1 MRSRTVF
8 WSPCVFVVTGIALD
22 TELRLRSPRCGIFNR
37 PFSLFASLDDQAEAE
52 TPQEGTSHQEG
63 LGGDL
68 ISDNTSITP
77 VPSSPP
83 KRRYSV
89 GTGKQPTPTEHL
101 PCARYP
107 AGSGRITPVPVY
119 KELKVWGRKTACCV
133 PFTFSMAVLARALA
147 LPASSF
153 KSSCPSLF
161 RNDNSSRR
169 QNQEL
174 SLTCSVSHR
183 DARCLSFVFVPN
195 EKVVLFL
202 PNKKSEQTD
211 LLHAICSFS

>member
-8 WSPCVFVVTGIALD
+8 WSPCVSVVTGIALD
-22 TELRLRSPRCGIFNR
+22 TESRLRSPRCGRFNR
-37 PFSLFASLDDQAEAE
+37 LFPLFASLDGQAEVE
-52 TPQEGTSHQEG
+52 TPQEGPSHQGG
-63 LGGDL
+63 LGDL
-68 ISDNTSITP
+68 IYDNTSIAP

-89 GTGKQPTPTEHL
+89 DTGNQPTPTEHL

-107 AGSGRITPVPVY
+107 AGSGRVTPVPVY

-133 PFTFSMAVLARALA
+133 PVTFSTAVLARAPA

-174 SLTCSVSHR
+174 SLTCSLSHW

-195 EKVVLFL
+195 EKVVLLL
-202 PNKKSEQTD
+202 PSKKSEQTD
-211 LLHAICSFS
+211 LLHAICSIS